1 MSSGG
6 VPESANDPNYLAR
19 RVDEL
24 YADLRAA
31 NPVILENCTGA
42 TYLPSSPRQGT
53 FYLTLWGKEISLTFP
68 EFIGREERTGSLLGI
83 FSQALLAYY
92 FTISDGTPQAG
103 RWISFSELPDGKFY
117 NQAYQGYTGAKLSK
131 VMGDDNQGFDRAA
144 VSLGGRRAESE
155 KSLGDLAFKFQVL
168 PRVSLMVAC
177 WLGDEDF
184 PTSYCI
190 LFDEVVSHHLSTDAC
205 AILGSTLTRRL
216 IKAYKHQS
224 AGKAPAVTA

>member
-1 MSSGG
+1 MSSSDVHG
-6 VPESANDPNYLAR
+6 SANDPNYLAR

-24 YADLRAA
+24 HAALRQADPA
-31 NPVILENCTGA
+31 ILEKHTGA

-68 EFIGREERTGSLLGI
+68 EFISREERTGSLLGI

-92 FTISDGTPQAG
+92 FTISDGTQQTG

-117 NQAYQGYTGAKLSK
+117 TQAFQGYTGDKLGR
-131 VMGDDNQGFDRAA
+131 VMGNDAPGFDRSA
-144 VSLGGRRAESE
+144 VALGGRRTETD

-168 PRVSLMVAC
+168 PYISLLVVC

-184 PTSYCI
+184 PASYRI
-190 LFDEVVSHHLSTDAC
+190 LFDEAVSHHLSTDAC
-205 AILGSTLTRRL
+205 AIVGSTLARRL
-216 IKAYKHQS
+216 INAYEHQA
-224 AGKAPAVTA
+224 AGKAATVA